1 RLGIAWNASLQA
13 ANLILKGE
21 FEAAQPLL
29 DEAHPH
35 ALDINDPVVKGF
47 VQILQGMLVALRDED
62 YAKAQ
67 SLIEEGF
74 PRELAPDF
82 RMLIGPL
89 GLVLIACVSGDYTPV
104 LNYIQLYLNFP
115 LFSQPGYYVPIF
127 MTCCFVSLATKG
139 QNERAAELMRAYLEH
154 TLT

>member
-1 RLGIAWNASLQA
+1 
-13 ANLILKGE
+13 
-21 FEAAQPLL
+21 
-29 DEAHPH
+29 
-35 ALDINDPVVKGF
+35 
-47 VQILQGMLVALRDED
+47 LRDED

-67 SLIEEGF
+67 SLLEEGF

-104 LNYIQLYLNFP
+104 LKYMQLYLNFP
-115 LFSQPGYYVPIF
+115 LFSQAGYYVPIF

-139 QNERAAELMRAYLEH
+139 QNDRAAELMRAYLEH
-154 TLT
+154 TLTHTGVLYPMGWAKRWGLLTRLRGQLEKSLGPEAFQAAWERGDHITMDEMANEI